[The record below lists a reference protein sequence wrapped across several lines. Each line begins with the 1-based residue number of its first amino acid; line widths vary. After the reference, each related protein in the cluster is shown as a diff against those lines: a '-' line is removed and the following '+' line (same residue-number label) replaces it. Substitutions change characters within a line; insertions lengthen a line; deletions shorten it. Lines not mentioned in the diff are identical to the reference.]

1 MVANRRFLTKFVA
14 VQNQKTEYMQTL
26 FMRFLLTATEQTE
39 KLILPDSIQKAK
51 FAETVDKFIHMD
63 YQKVLT
69 DLVSQSIWI
78 VLKLVLALAIYM
90 AGRWLIKR
98 ILKLLAAAFE
108 RRAVDR
114 SLQTFLRNLVKVV
127 CYILL
132 ILFIVQVLGV
142 NTTSIVALLASAGLA
157 VGMALSGT
165 LQNFAGGVMILLLK
179 PYRVGDFISAQGQ
192 SGTVEEIML
201 FSTRITTAD
210 RQVIFIP
217 NSSIATSIIDN
228 YSLSPLRRVD
238 WTVSISYG
246 DDVETARA
254 AILELLAADARVMR
268 DPAPAVYVAALA
280 EASVNLSVRAWCS
293 NADYWDLFFSMN
305 ERFYNILPQK
315 GVRFPYP
322 QLDVHLTQD

>member
-1 MVANRRFLTKFVA
+1 
-14 VQNQKTEYMQTL
+14 MQTL

-305 ERFYNILPQK
+305 ERFYNVLPQK
-315 GVRFPYP
+315 GIRFPYP
-322 QLDVHLTQD
+322 QLDVHLTQE

>member
-1 MVANRRFLTKFVA
+1 
-14 VQNQKTEYMQTL
+14 
-26 FMRFLLTATEQTE
+26 MRFLLTATEQTE
-39 KLILPDSIQKAK
+39 KLILPDSVQKAK

-69 DLVSQSIWI
+69 DLVSQSIWV

-132 ILFIVQVLGV
+132 FLFIVQVLGV

-254 AILELLAADARVMR
+254 AILELLAQDTRVMR
-268 DPAPAVYVAALA
+268 DPAPAVHVAALA

-293 NADYWDLFFSMN
+293 NADYWDLFFAMN
-305 ERFYNILPQK
+305 ERFYKILPQK

-322 QLDVHLTQD
+322 QLDVHLTRD

>member
-1 MVANRRFLTKFVA
+1 
-14 VQNQKTEYMQTL
+14 MQTL

-39 KLILPDSIQKAK
+39 KLILPDSVQKAK

-69 DLVSQSIWI
+69 DLVSQSIWV

-305 ERFYNILPQK
+305 ERFYKILPQK

-322 QLDVHLTQD
+322 QLDVHLTRD

>member
-1 MVANRRFLTKFVA
+1 
-14 VQNQKTEYMQTL
+14 MQTL

-39 KLILPDSIQKAK
+39 KLILPDSVQKAK

-69 DLVSQSIWI
+69 DLVSQSIWV

-305 ERFYNILPQK
+305 ERFYNVLPQK
-315 GVRFPYP
+315 GIRFPYP

>member
-1 MVANRRFLTKFVA
+1 
-14 VQNQKTEYMQTL
+14 
-26 FMRFLLTATEQTE
+26 MRFLQAAAEQTE
-39 KLILPDSIQKAK
+39 KLIVPDSIQKAK

-69 DLVSQSIWI
+69 DLVSQSIWV

-90 AGRWLIKR
+90 AGRWLIRR
-98 ILKLLAAAFE
+98 ILKLLATAFE
-108 RRAVDR
+108 RRSVDR

-179 PYRVGDFISAQGQ
+179 PYRVGDFIAAQGQ

-210 RQVIFIP
+210 RQVIYIP

-228 YSLSPLRRVD
+228 YSVSPLRRVD

-254 AILELLAADARVMR
+254 AILELLAADARVMG

-280 EASVNLSVRAWCS
+280 ETSVNLSVRAWCS

-305 ERFYNILPQK
+305 ERFYKTLPEK
-315 GVRFPYP
+315 GIRFPYP
-322 QLDVHLTQD
+322 QLDVHLNQD

>member
-1 MVANRRFLTKFVA
+1 
-14 VQNQKTEYMQTL
+14 
-26 FMRFLLTATEQTE
+26 MRFLLTATEQTE

>member
-1 MVANRRFLTKFVA
+1 
-14 VQNQKTEYMQTL
+14 MQTL

-315 GVRFPYP
+315 GIRFPYP

>member
-1 MVANRRFLTKFVA
+1 
-14 VQNQKTEYMQTL
+14 
-26 FMRFLLTATEQTE
+26 MRFLLTATEQTE

-268 DPAPAVYVAALA
+268 DPVPAVYVAALA

-305 ERFYNILPQK
+305 ERFYNVLPQK
-315 GVRFPYP
+315 GIRFPYP

>member
-1 MVANRRFLTKFVA
+1 
-14 VQNQKTEYMQTL
+14 
-26 FMRFLLTATEQTE
+26 MRFLLTATEQTE

-246 DDVETARA
+246 DDVEMARA

-305 ERFYNILPQK
+305 ERFYNVLPQK
-315 GVRFPYP
+315 GIRFPYP

>member
-1 MVANRRFLTKFVA
+1 
-14 VQNQKTEYMQTL
+14 
-26 FMRFLLTATEQTE
+26 MRLLQTATEQTE
-39 KLILPDSIQKAK
+39 KLILPDSVQKAK
-51 FAETVDKFIHMD
+51 FAETVDKLIHMD

-69 DLVSQSIWI
+69 DLVSQSIWV

-90 AGRWLIKR
+90 AGRWLIRR

-114 SLQTFLRNLVKVV
+114 SLQAFLRNLVKVV

-132 ILFIVQVLGV
+132 ILFIIQVLGV

-179 PYRVGDFISAQGQ
+179 PYRIGDFISAQGQ

-210 RQVIFIP
+210 RQVIYIP

-228 YSLSPLRRVD
+228 YSVSATRRVD

-246 DDVETARA
+246 DDVELARA
-254 AILELLAADARVMR
+254 AILELLAQDARVMR
-268 DPAPAVYVAALA
+268 DPAPVVHVSALA
-280 EASVNLSVRAWCS
+280 EASVNLSVRAWCA
-293 NADYWDLFFSMN
+293 NGDYWDLFFAMN
-305 ERFYNILPQK
+305 ERFYKTLPEK
-315 GVRFPYP
+315 GIRFPFP

>member
-1 MVANRRFLTKFVA
+1 
-14 VQNQKTEYMQTL
+14 
-26 FMRFLLTATEQTE
+26 MRFLQAAAEQTE
-39 KLILPDSIQKAK
+39 KLIVPDSIQKAK

-69 DLVSQSIWI
+69 DLVSQSIWV

-90 AGRWLIKR
+90 AGRWLIRR
-98 ILKLLAAAFE
+98 ILKLLATAFE
-108 RRAVDR
+108 RRSVDR

-179 PYRVGDFISAQGQ
+179 PYRVGDFIAAQGQ

-210 RQVIFIP
+210 RQVIYIP

-228 YSLSPLRRVD
+228 YSVSPLRRVD

-254 AILELLAADARVMR
+254 AILELLAADARVMG

-305 ERFYNILPQK
+305 ERFYKTLPEK
-315 GVRFPYP
+315 GIRFPYP
-322 QLDVHLTQD
+322 QLDVHLNQD

>member
-1 MVANRRFLTKFVA
+1 
-14 VQNQKTEYMQTL
+14 MQTL

-268 DPAPAVYVAALA
+268 DPAPVVYVAALA
-280 EASVNLSVRAWCS
+280 EASVNLSVRGWCS

-305 ERFYNILPQK
+305 ERFYNVLPQK
-315 GVRFPYP
+315 GIRFPYP

>member
-1 MVANRRFLTKFVA
+1 
-14 VQNQKTEYMQTL
+14 
-26 FMRFLLTATEQTE
+26 MRFLLTATEQTE

-315 GVRFPYP
+315 GIRFPYP